1 MIKSTIVFDH
11 RGRTAEGSLGALEI
25 RLTINRQ
32 LYYIGTGIR
41 VRKKEFFAG
50 DVINRSDSKELNE
63 RLTILHRKVIEEVNK
78 CLADGAALDMREIR
92 RRVWNVKNESEGHG
106 KHGMYEW
113 MEEQVEMLRH
123 KEGTMKHYSTLL
135 RRLREYGKMMEW
147 AELTVENNCRWDAWL
162 HTLPCEMTG
171 SMSGR
176 GEKGRTLSDGAVY
189 NYHKCMKA
197 LINRAVLFEKIPS
210 SPYDKLRGHFKRGD
224 KESVEFLTVEE
235 MAAVESLHPVEGSQ
249 MATARDV
256 FVFQMHTG
264 MSYADT
270 QAFDFSQYRKVD
282 GKWVNIG
289 QRVKTGVQY
298 VVQLSA
304 ECERILA
311 KYGWTLPK
319 IGNADYNKCLK
330 ALGAAVGIEKKMHS
344 HLARHSFATKMMAS
358 HVEIQN
364 VSRMLGHK
372 SITQTQRYAKV
383 LPESVFADFTRVE
396 NLSNQYKMKKQ

>member
-1 MIKSTIVFDH
+1 MINSIIILDH
-11 RGRTAEGSLGALEI
+11 RGRKGKDSLMTLEI
-25 RLTINRQ
+25 RLTINRVS
-32 LYYIGTGIR
+32 YYISTGVR
-41 VRKKEFFAG
+41 VRKSEFVG
-50 DVINRSDSKELNE
+50 GSVVNRADAMELNE
-63 RLTILHRKVIEEVNK
+63 RLRILHGKVMDAVNE
-78 CLADGAALDMREIR
+78 CLDAGEPIDVREIKR
-92 RRVWNVKNESEGHG
+92 HVWDVKNENEG
-106 KHGMYEW
+106 KQSMYEW
-113 MEEQVEMLRH
+113 MSEQVDMLRH
-123 KEGTMKHYSTLL
+123 KEGTLKHYSTLL

-147 AELTVENNCRWDAWL
+147 GDLTVENICRWDAWL

-171 SMSGR
+171 SMAGR

-197 LINRAVLFEKIPS
+197 LVNRAVLFEKLPS
-210 SPYDKLRGHFKRGD
+210 SPYEKLRGHFKRGD
-224 KESVEFLTVEE
+224 RENVEFLTVEE
-235 MAAVESLHPVEGSQ
+235 MSAVESLHPVAGSL
-249 MATARDV
+249 MDKARDV

-282 GKWVNIG
+282 GKWVNVG

-298 VVQLSA
+298 VVQLSV
-304 ECERILA
+304 ECERIFE

-319 IGNADYNKCLK
+319 IGNSDYNKCLK

-396 NLSNQYKMKKQ
+396 KLTTKNK

>member
-1 MIKSTIVFDH
+1 MINSTIVFDH
-11 RGRTAEGSLGALEI
+11 RGRTAEGSLGAIEI
-25 RLTINRQ
+25 RLTINRR

-41 VRKKEFFAG
+41 VRKKDFFAG
-50 DVINRSDSKELNE
+50 EVINRSDSKELNE
-63 RLTILHRKVIEEVNK
+63 RLSILHRKVLEAVNE
-78 CLADGAALDMREIR
+78 CIADGVALDMREIR
-92 RRVWNVKNESEGHG
+92 RRVWEVKSEREGDG
-106 KHGMYEW
+106 KHSMYSW

-123 KEGTMKHYSTLL
+123 AEGTMKHYSTLL
-135 RRLREYGKMMEW
+135 RRLREYGKMLEW
-147 AELTVENNCRWDAWL
+147 SELTVENICRWDAWL

-171 SMSGR
+171 SMTGR
-176 GEKGRTLSDGAVY
+176 GEKGRLLSDGAVY
-189 NYHKCMKA
+189 NYHKCLKA

-224 KESVEFLTVEE
+224 RESVEFLTVDE
-235 MAAVESLHPVEGSQ
+235 MAAVESLHPVAGTL
-249 MATARDV
+249 MDKARDV

-282 GKWVNIG
+282 GKWVNVG

-298 VVQLSA
+298 VVQLSV
-304 ECERILA
+304 ECERILE
-311 KYGWTLPK
+311 KYDWTLPK
-319 IGNADYNKCLK
+319 ITNGDYNKCLK

-364 VSRMLGHK
+364 ISRMLGHK
-372 SITQTQRYAKV
+372 NITQTQRYAKV
-383 LPESVFADFTRVE
+383 HPEDVFAEFTRVE
-396 NLSNQYKMKKQ
+396 NLSINYKTNKK

>member
-1 MIKSTIVFDH
+1 MINSTIVFDH
-11 RGRTAEGSLGALEI
+11 RGRTAKGSAGALEI
-25 RLTINRQ
+25 RLTINRR
-32 LYYIGTGIR
+32 LYYISTGVR
-41 VRKKEFFAG
+41 VRKSEFFMG
-50 DVINRSDSKELNE
+50 DVVNRSDARELNE
-63 RLTILHRKVIEEVNK
+63 RLSILHRKVLDAVNE
-78 CLADGAALDMREIR
+78 CLAAGEEIDMREIR
-92 RRVWNVKNESEGHG
+92 KRVWNLKSENDGDG
-106 KHGMYEW
+106 NGAMYEW
-113 MEEQVEMLRH
+113 MCEQVEMLRH

-135 RRLREYGKMMEW
+135 RRLREFGKMMDW
-147 AELTVENNCRWDAWL
+147 ADLTVENICRWDAWL
-162 HTLPCEMTG
+162 HNLPCEMTG
-171 SMSGR
+171 SMAGR

-197 LINRAVLFEKIPS
+197 LVNRAVLFDKIPS

-224 KESVEFLTVEE
+224 RESVEFLTVEE
-235 MAAVESLHPVEGSQ
+235 MAAVESLHPVEGSL
-249 MATARDV
+249 MEKARDV

-282 GKWVNIG
+282 GKWVNVG
-289 QRVKTGVQY
+289 HRVKTGVQY
-298 VVQLSA
+298 VVQLSS
-304 ECERILA
+304 ECERILE

-319 IGNADYNKCLK
+319 IPNGDYNKCLK

-344 HLARHSFATKMMAS
+344 HLARHSFATKMVAS

-383 LPESVFADFTRVE
+383 LPESVFAEFTRVE
-396 NLSNQYKMKKQ
+396 NITKKK

>member
-1 MIKSTIVFDH
+1 MDK
-11 RGRTAEGSLGALEI
+11 GSRMTLEI
-25 RLTINRQ
+25 RLTINRAS
-32 LYYIGTGIR
+32 YYISTGVR
-41 VRKKEFFAG
+41 VRRSEFVGGA
-50 DVINRSDSKELNE
+50 VVNRMDAHELNE
-63 RLTILHRKVIEEVNK
+63 RLRVMHGKVIEAVND
-78 CLADGAALDMREIR
+78 CIATGVSVNVREIKN
-92 RRVWNVKNESEGHG
+92 RVWNVKDEIAGVPS
-106 KHGMYEW
+106 MYEW
-113 MEEQVEMLRH
+113 MEEQVGMLRH
-123 KEGTMKHYSTLL
+123 ADGTMKHYSTLL

-147 AELTVENNCRWDAWL
+147 QDLTVENICRWDAWL
-162 HTLPCEMTG
+162 HKLPCEMTG
-171 SMSGR
+171 SMAGR
-176 GEKGRTLSDGAVY
+176 GEKERTLSDGAVY
-189 NYHKCMKA
+189 NYHKCLKA

-224 KESVEFLTVEE
+224 RESVEFLTVEE
-235 MAAVESLHPVEGSQ
+235 MDAVESLHPVVGTL
-249 MATARDV
+249 MDKARDV

-282 GKWVNIG
+282 GKWVNVG

-304 ECERILA
+304 ECERILE

-319 IGNADYNKCLK
+319 IGNSDYNKCLK

-396 NLSNQYKMKKQ
+396 NLSNQYKTKKK

>member
-1 MIKSTIVFDH
+1 M
-11 RGRTAEGSLGALEI
+11 
-25 RLTINRQ
+25 
-32 LYYIGTGIR
+32 
-41 VRKKEFFAG
+41 RKKEFFAG

-147 AELTVENNCRWDAWL
+147 AELTVENICRWDAWL

>member
-1 MIKSTIVFDH
+1 MINSTIVFDH

-25 RLTINRQ
+25 RLTINRR

-41 VRKKEFFAG
+41 VRKKDFFSG
-50 DVINRSDSKELNE
+50 EVINRSDSKELNK
-63 RLTILHRKVIEEVNK
+63 RLSILHRKVLEAVNE
-78 CLADGAALDMREIR
+78 CLEAGEAIDMREIR
-92 RRVWNVKNESEGHG
+92 RRVWNVKSECEGRG
-106 KHGMYEW
+106 NHGMYEW

-147 AELTVENNCRWDAWL
+147 SELTVENICRWDAWL

-197 LINRAVLFEKIPS
+197 LINRAVLFEKIPG

-235 MAAVESLHPVEGSQ
+235 MDAVESLHPVEGSQ

-282 GKWVNIG
+282 GKWVNVG

-344 HLARHSFATKMMAS
+344 HLARHSFATRMMAN

>member
-1 MIKSTIVFDH
+1 MINSTIVFDH
-11 RGRTAEGSLGALEI
+11 RGRTAEGSAGALEI
-25 RLTINRQ
+25 RLTINRR
-32 LYYIGTGIR
+32 LYYISTGVR
-41 VRKKEFFAG
+41 VRKNEFVCGA
-50 DVINRSDSKELNE
+50 VVNRADAMELNE
-63 RLTILHRKVIEEVNK
+63 RLQILHGKVIEAVNE
-78 CLADGAALDMREIR
+78 CLADCVALDMREIR
-92 RRVWNVKNESEGHG
+92 RRVWNLKSEREGDGNHS
-106 KHGMYEW
+106 MYSW

-123 KEGTMKHYSTLL
+123 KEGTMKHYSTML

-147 AELTVENNCRWDAWL
+147 SELTVENICRWDAWL
-162 HTLPCEMTG
+162 HNLPCEMTG
-171 SMSGR
+171 SMAGR

-197 LINRAVLFEKIPS
+197 IVNRAVLFEKLPS

-224 KESVEFLTVEE
+224 RESVEFLTVEE
-235 MAAVESLHPVEGSQ
+235 MAAVESLHPVEGTQ
-249 MATARDV
+249 MAKARDV

-282 GKWVNIG
+282 GKWVNVG

-396 NLSNQYKMKKQ
+396 KLTAKNK

>member
-1 MIKSTIVFDH
+1 MINSTIVFDH
-11 RGRTAEGSLGALEI
+11 RGRTAKGSAGALEI
-25 RLTINRQ
+25 RLTINRR
-32 LYYIGTGIR
+32 LYYISTGVR
-41 VRKKEFFAG
+41 VRKSEFFMG
-50 DVINRSDSKELNE
+50 NVVNRSDARELNE
-63 RLTILHRKVIEEVNK
+63 RLSILHRKVLDAVNE
-78 CLADGAALDMREIR
+78 CLAAGEEIDMREIR
-92 RRVWNVKNESEGHG
+92 KRVWNLSENDGDG
-106 KHGMYEW
+106 KHSMYEW
-113 MEEQVEMLRH
+113 MCEQVEMLRH

-135 RRLREYGKMMEW
+135 RRLREFGKMMDW
-147 AELTVENNCRWDAWL
+147 ADLTVENICRWDAWL
-162 HTLPCEMTG
+162 HNLPCEMTG
-171 SMSGR
+171 SMAGR

-197 LINRAVLFEKIPS
+197 LVNRAVLFDKIPS

-224 KESVEFLTVEE
+224 RESVEFLTVEE
-235 MAAVESLHPVEGSQ
+235 MAAVESLHPVEGSL
-249 MATARDV
+249 MEKARDV

-282 GKWVNIG
+282 GKWVNVG

-304 ECERILA
+304 ECERILS
-311 KYGWTLPK
+311 KYDWTLPK
-319 IGNADYNKCLK
+319 ITNGDYNKCLK

-344 HLARHSFATKMMAS
+344 HLARHSFATKMMAN

-364 VSRMLGHK
+364 ISRMLGHK

-383 LPESVFADFTRVE
+383 RPESVFAEFTRVE
-396 NLSNQYKMKKQ
+396 NLTKKK

>member
-1 MIKSTIVFDH
+1 MINSTIVFDH

-147 AELTVENNCRWDAWL
+147 AELTVENICRWDAWL

-282 GKWVNIG
+282 EKWVNIG

>member
-1 MIKSTIVFDH
+1 MINSTIVFDH
-11 RGRTAEGSLGALEI
+11 RGRTAEGSQGTLEI
-25 RLTINRQ
+25 RLTINRR

-41 VRKKEFFAG
+41 VRKKDFFAG
-50 DVINRSDSKELNE
+50 EVINRSDSKELNE
-63 RLTILHRKVIEEVNK
+63 RLTILHRKVLEAVNE
-78 CLADGAALDMREIR
+78 CLEAGEAIDMREIR
-92 RRVWNVKNESEGHG
+92 RRVWEVKSESEVDG
-106 KHGMYEW
+106 KNAMYEW
-113 MEEQVEMLRH
+113 MSEQVEMLRH

-147 AELTVENNCRWDAWL
+147 KDLTVENICRWDSWL
-162 HTLPCEMTG
+162 HSLQCEMTG
-171 SMSGR
+171 SMAGR
-176 GEKGRTLSDGAVY
+176 GEKGRLLSDGAVY
-189 NYHKCMKA
+189 NYHKCLKA

-224 KESVEFLTVEE
+224 RESVEFLTVEE

-249 MATARDV
+249 MAKARDV

-282 GKWVNIG
+282 GKWVNVG

-298 VVQLSA
+298 VVQLSS

-396 NLSNQYKMKKQ
+396 NLSNNYKTKKQ

>member
-1 MIKSTIVFDH
+1 MDK
-11 RGRTAEGSLGALEI
+11 GSLMTLEI
-25 RLTINRQ
+25 RLTINRAS
-32 LYYIGTGIR
+32 YYISTGVR
-41 VRKKEFFAG
+41 VRRSEFVGGA
-50 DVINRSDSKELNE
+50 VVNRADAMELNE
-63 RLTILHRKVIEEVNK
+63 RLRILHGKVIEAVNE
-78 CLADGAALDMREIR
+78 CLDAGEAIDMREIR
-92 RRVWNVKNESEGHG
+92 RRMWDVKSGSDG
-106 KHGMYEW
+106 GAMYEW
-113 MEEQVEMLRH
+113 MSEQVEMLRH
-123 KEGTMKHYSTLL
+123 KDGTMKHYSTLL

-147 AELTVENNCRWDAWL
+147 SDLTVENICRWDAWL

-171 SMSGR
+171 SMAGR

-197 LINRAVLFEKIPS
+197 LVNRAVLFEKLPS

-224 KESVEFLTVEE
+224 RESVEFLTVDE
-235 MAAVESLHPVEGSQ
+235 MSAVESLHPVAGTL
-249 MATARDV
+249 MAKARDV

-282 GKWVNIG
+282 GKWVNVG

-304 ECERILA
+304 ECERILE

-319 IGNADYNKCLK
+319 IGNSDYNKCLK

-364 VSRMLGHK
+364 ISRMLGHK
-372 SITQTQRYAKV
+372 NITQTQRYAKV
-383 LPESVFADFTRVE
+383 HPEDVFSEFTRVE
-396 NLSNQYKMKKQ
+396 NLTTKK

>member
-1 MIKSTIVFDH
+1 MINSTIVFDH
-11 RGRTAEGSLGALEI
+11 RGRTAKGSAGALEI
-25 RLTINRQ
+25 RLTINRR
-32 LYYIGTGIR
+32 LYYISTGVR
-41 VRKKEFFAG
+41 VRKSEFFMG
-50 DVINRSDSKELNE
+50 EVVNRSDARELNE
-63 RLTILHRKVIEEVNK
+63 RLSILHRKVLDAVNECMAAGEEI
-78 CLADGAALDMREIR
+78 DMREIR
-92 RRVWNVKNESEGHG
+92 KRVWNLKSENDGDG
-106 KHGMYEW
+106 KHSMYEW
-113 MEEQVEMLRH
+113 MCEQVEMLRH

-135 RRLREYGKMMEW
+135 RRLREYGNMMDW
-147 AELTVENNCRWDAWL
+147 ADLTVENICRWDAWL
-162 HTLPCEMTG
+162 HNLPCEMTG
-171 SMSGR
+171 SMAGR

-197 LINRAVLFEKIPS
+197 LVNRAVLFDKIPS

-224 KESVEFLTVEE
+224 RESVEFLTIEE
-235 MAAVESLHPVEGSQ
+235 MAAVESLHPVEGSL
-249 MATARDV
+249 MEKARDV

-282 GKWVNIG
+282 GKWVNVG

-298 VVQLSA
+298 VVQLSV
-304 ECERILA
+304 ECERILG
-311 KYGWTLPK
+311 KYNWTLPK
-319 IGNADYNKCLK
+319 ITNGDYNKCLK

-344 HLARHSFATKMMAS
+344 HLARHSFATKMVAS

-383 LPESVFADFTRVE
+383 LPESVFAEFTRVE
-396 NLSNQYKMKKQ
+396 NITKKK

>member
-1 MIKSTIVFDH
+1 MINSIIVFDH
-11 RGRTAEGSLGALEI
+11 RGRTPKGSEGTLEI
-25 RLTINRQ
+25 RLTINRK
-32 LYYIGTGIR
+32 LYYIGTGVR
-41 VRKKEFFAG
+41 VRKSEFVGGA
-50 DVINRSDSKELNE
+50 VVNRADAMELNE
-63 RLTILHRKVIEEVNK
+63 RLRILHGKVIEAVNE
-78 CLADGAALDMREIR
+78 CLDAGEAIDMREIR
-92 RRVWNVKNESEGHG
+92 RRVWNVKSECDGDG
-106 KHGMYEW
+106 KGAMYEW
-113 MEEQVEMLRH
+113 MSEQVEMLRH
-123 KEGTMKHYSTLL
+123 KDGTMKHYSTLL

-147 AELTVENNCRWDAWL
+147 QDLTVENICRWDAWL
-162 HTLPCEMTG
+162 HNLPCEMTG
-171 SMSGR
+171 SMAGR

-189 NYHKCMKA
+189 NYHKCLKA
-197 LINRAVLFEKIPS
+197 LVNRAVLFEKLPS

-224 KESVEFLTVEE
+224 RESVEFLTADE
-235 MAAVESLHPVEGSQ
+235 MAAVESLHPVAGTL
-249 MATARDV
+249 MAKARDV

-270 QAFDFSQYRKVD
+270 QAFDFSQYRQVG
-282 GKWVNIG
+282 GKWVNVG

-364 VSRMLGHK
+364 ISRMLGHK
-372 SITQTQRYAKV
+372 NITQTQRYAKV
-383 LPESVFADFTRVE
+383 HPEDVFAEFTRVE
-396 NLSNQYKMKKQ
+396 NLSNNKTKKK